1 MTLLNLDLF
10 CYAGN
15 SALHWAVAKGHSD
28 ATRMLLKAGADPN
41 CCNNG
46 GRTALHSAVCNKQIG
61 MIRILVVEGGADPQ
75 VQDMDGDTPRD
86 SALSVFGADHD
97 AVRTID
103 SCSITSRLC
112 RYSRDNV
119 RWPIRDMKALLATS
133 GT

>member
-1 MTLLNLDLF
+1 
-10 CYAGN
+10 
-15 SALHWAVAKGHSD
+15 
-28 ATRMLLKAGADPN
+28 MLLKAGADPN

-46 GRTALHSAVCNKQIG
+46 GRTALHSAVCNKKIG

-75 VQDMDGDTPRD
+75 VKDMDGDTPRD

-103 SCSITSRLC
+103 SCSITFRLC
-112 RYSRDNV
+112 SYSRDNV

-133 GT
+133 GARHSMCCALLERISMSAASLSISLNF